1 MSNSKENLAERSDD
15 SSSDASNSDSEFE
28 SRSQAEDFEDY
39 KLDGY
44 HPVSLGETFTNSKYT
59 VIQKLG
65 WGHFSTVWL
74 VNEKKSNNYF
84 ALKIQKS
91 KKSYFEAAMDELH
104 ICEHLNKQA
113 DNPEWRQTLEE
124 LAPKLQEHKVTVN
137 PTDNFVIKLCDNF
150 VHYGMHGK
158 HPCSVFEVMGPNL
171 LDLIQHFEYN
181 HRFCDVSLVKHICI
195 QILLGLDYIHRIC
208 NVIHTDLKPENVMFA
223 LDHLELEDFVKDLQ
237 NYKKKPLSMK
247 FLKFLK
253 SKLGQTSKK
262 NKKKYQK
269 KKNKKKN
276 KQADGAPEEETQK
289 KNDSKQVEN
298 EETIKTSEKKQ
309 EESVSNENLKTGKEE
324 QVKTEE
330 KKSPEIEKGKVE
342 IQNQGEEPYSEEK
355 KNKDD
360 TKENGNNEIQNKNAQ
375 EEEKKIE
382 EAQKDEK
389 KLDVSEY
396 DPKILR
402 WKDHVLI
409 HLDERIRIKLV
420 DFGNGCWTE
429 KHFTDRIQT
438 REYRSPEAIL
448 GIDYSTTTDIW
459 SFACMVFEM
468 LTNTFLFKPRKGEDY
483 GKNEDHLALMI
494 ETLGKIPKNLALS
507 GKKSR
512 KFFNKNGQLIRIK
525 NIKEY
530 RIKDILMHDFSFEE
544 KEAGDIE
551 EFLLPMLEF
560 DPKKRID
567 ARTALKSKWLW
578 T

>member
-1 MSNSKENLAERSDD
+1 MSNSKENQGKNTDE
-15 SSSDASNSDSEFE
+15 SSSEASFSDSEFE

-44 HPVSLGETFTNSKYT
+44 HPVSIGETFNNGKFT

-74 VNEKKSNNYF
+74 INEKKTSNIF

-91 KKSYFEAAMDELH
+91 KKSYFEAAMDELQ

-113 DNPEWRQTLEE
+113 ENPEWKQNLEE
-124 LAPKLQEHKVTVN
+124 YQQKLKGQKLMIDQN
-137 PTDNFVIKLCDNF
+137 DNFVIKLCDNF
-150 VHYGMHGK
+150 VHFGMHGK

-171 LDLIQHFEYN
+171 LDLIQHFEFN
-181 HRFCDVSLVKHICI
+181 HKFCDIWLVKHICI

-237 NYKKKPLSMK
+237 SYKKKPLSMK

-253 SKLGQTSKK
+253 SKLGHVSNK

-269 KKNKKKN
+269 KKNKKKTKGQQGKDN
-276 KQADGAPEEETQK
+276 EGQQGKDNEGVLEELPKQTETKNIDDIEK
-289 KNDSKQVEN
+289 KNLEDTLNNLEN
-298 EETIKTSEKKQ
+298 NSSIKNSSQ
-309 EESVSNENLKTGKEE
+309 EEAKNSNGNNHEEKNKNHENGSENIENLK
-324 QVKTEE
+324 
-330 KKSPEIEKGKVE
+330 
-342 IQNQGEEPYSEEK
+342 
-355 KNKDD
+355 
-360 TKENGNNEIQNKNAQ
+360 ENHP
-375 EEEKKIE
+375 EEEKKDVGDLNDQTVE
-382 EAQKDEK
+382 SQKPE
-389 KLDVSEY
+389 VFQY
-396 DPKILR
+396 DPNILR

-409 HLDERIRIKLV
+409 HLDEKVRIKLV
-420 DFGNGCWTE
+420 DFGNACWTN

-448 GIDYSTTTDIW
+448 GIDYTANTDMW

-494 ETLGKIPKNLALS
+494 ETLGKIPKNWALS

-530 RIKDILMHDFSFEE
+530 RIKEILIHDFSFDE
-544 KEAGDIE
+544 KEAAEIE
-551 EFLLPMLEF
+551 EFLMPMLEF

-567 ARTALKSKWLW
+567 ARTALQSKWLW